1 MEVDPARSVPRIR
14 PRIPLLP
21 SPASGSRTDVLA
33 EALPLVLGAPAPMRD
48 LFQFCE
54 ILSAPEVSRWAG
66 PIIDVLLD
74 YVGNVQLC
82 SRLKEHIDSFEDW
95 AVIKEKA
102 GRGCRCSYWLVTLS
116 GSGPGLGACD
126 CY

>member
-1 MEVDPARSVPRIR
+1 M
-14 PRIPLLP
+14 
-21 SPASGSRTDVLA
+21 
-33 EALPLVLGAPAPMRD
+33 PLVLGVPALVSA

-66 PIIDVLLD
+66 PIIDILLD

-95 AVIKEKA
+95 AVIREKA
-102 GRGCRCSYWLVTLS
+102 EPPRPLVHLCRLQVRKAIGKYRIKLLDTLPLPGRLIRYLKYESTQ
-116 GSGPGLGACD
+116 
-126 CY
+126 

>member
-1 MEVDPARSVPRIR
+1 
-14 PRIPLLP
+14 
-21 SPASGSRTDVLA
+21 
-33 EALPLVLGAPAPMRD
+33 MRD

-66 PIIDVLLD
+66 PIIDILLD

-82 SRLKEHIDSFEDW
+82 SRLKEHIESFEDW

-102 GRGCRCSYWLVTLS
+102 GRGCRSSYWPATLS
-116 GSGPGLGACD
+116 DSGPGLGAWD

>member
-1 MEVDPARSVPRIR
+1 M
-14 PRIPLLP
+14 
-21 SPASGSRTDVLA
+21 
-33 EALPLVLGAPAPMRD
+33 PLVLGVPALAFA

-66 PIIDVLLD
+66 PIIDILLD

-95 AVIKEKA
+95 AVIREKA
-102 GRGCRCSYWLVTLS
+102 GTECRCCWTVSLPA
-116 GSGPGLGACD
+116 SGPGLGHVTVTNIRGASIYSTQALCCVLPAAPLCD
-126 CY
+126 SLFCK

>member
-1 MEVDPARSVPRIR
+1 MV
-14 PRIPLLP
+14 
-21 SPASGSRTDVLA
+21 
-33 EALPLVLGAPAPMRD
+33 PLVPGDSVRVCA

-54 ILSAPEVSRWAG
+54 VLSTPEVSRWAG
-66 PIIDVLLD
+66 PIIDILLD

-102 GRGCRCSYWLVTLS
+102 GRGCH
-116 GSGPGLGACD
+116 
-126 CY
+126 